1 MQVKNK
7 DAELAFEMTMKLAG
21 TEFAQDEAFQD
32 KVWDKCHTDQN
43 IQSLVV
49 RYLVSTS
56 AYAPKALYNL
66 HTRLAEL
73 VSTEGAK

>member
-1 MQVKNK
+1 M
-7 DAELAFEMTMKLAG
+7 AFDMAMKLAG
-21 TEFAQDEAFQD
+21 TELARDEAFQD
-32 KVWDKCHTDQN
+32 RVWDKCHTDQN

-73 VSTEGAK
+73 VSTEGDK